1 MKIQLIIGST
11 RPSRISPTI
20 ANWIVENAPKQEG
33 VDFELIDI
41 KTWDL
46 PMYDEPLHPAMHDYK
61 HDHTIAWSEKIS
73 QADGF
78 IFLTSE
84 YNAGYPASLKNA
96 IDYLFQEWAAKPVL
110 IVGYGF
116 EGYGGG
122 SSASAQLKQVAL
134 RIKMVPTETTL
145 DLAFTQDMRT
155 EDGQLKDIA
164 TDFAPKLDELQKGID
179 ELIALINHSESVT
192 V

>member
-46 PMYDEPLHPAMHDYK
+46 PMYDEPLHPAMHAYK

-96 IDYLFQEWAAKPVL
+96 IDYLYHEWADKPVM
-110 IVGYGF
+110 IASYGS
-116 EGYGGG
+116 GGG
-122 SSASAQLKQVAL
+122 SGDAAQLKQVVERL
-134 RIKMVPTETTL
+134 KMKPTTTSPGFVL
-145 DLAFTQDMRT
+145 SRDNRNN
-155 EDGQLKDIA
+155 DGQLKDIM
-164 TDFAPKLDELQKGID
+164 TDFMPHVDELQEGIN
-179 ELIALINHSESVT
+179 ELIALIKEAESVT

>member
-1 MKIQLIIGST
+1 
-11 RPSRISPTI
+11 
-20 ANWIVENAPKQEG
+20 
-33 VDFELIDI
+33 
-41 KTWDL
+41 
-46 PMYDEPLHPAMHDYK
+46 
-61 HDHTIAWSEKIS
+61 
-73 QADGF
+73 
-78 IFLTSE
+78 
-84 YNAGYPASLKNA
+84 
-96 IDYLFQEWAAKPVL
+96 VL
-110 IVGYGF
+110 
-116 EGYGGG
+116 
-122 SSASAQLKQVAL
+122 QLKQVAL